1 MKTLEHY
8 IEAFSRLRR
17 APGAFPTTTNRLAP
31 HKPLLLLAVME
42 MVARKSITSELI
54 SIAGELTELAS
65 LFSAYWRRVM
75 PVQQASSIAFP
86 FSRLGNEPDA
96 FWKIDPIPGKTI
108 RGAATISSL
117 RGMTMGAHIDRE
129 LFAFM
134 KDKQA
139 RSQLTECLLLSHFS
153 PDGQAALRDEMGI
166 QHSAFTYSTV
176 LLKAKQPDTQKLY
189 SEAVRDQGFRR
200 AIVNCYDHRC
210 AMCGT
215 RIVTADGY
223 TAVEAAHIKP
233 WSQFKNDDIT
243 NGMALCRL
251 CHWAFDGGV
260 MAVDDDYEV
269 MASCQLVSSP
279 NAPGYLMTLA
289 GREIIRPSDPKL
301 WPARENLAW
310 HRKETFDRG

>member
-1 MKTLEHY
+1 MTLEQY

-17 APGAFPTTTNRLAP
+17 APGSFPETTKKQAP
-31 HKPLLLLAVME
+31 HKPLLLLAVMG
-42 MVARKSITSELI
+42 MVERKSITTEFI
-54 SIAGELTELAS
+54 SIDGELTELAS
-65 LFSAYWRRVM
+65 LFTAYWRRVM
-75 PVQQASSIAFP
+75 PVEQVSSIAFP
-86 FSRLGNEPDA
+86 FSRLRNEPSG
-96 FWKIDPIPGKTI
+96 FWKLDPLPGKTI
-108 RGAATISSL
+108 HDVVNVSSL
-117 RGMTMGAHIDRE
+117 RGMTMGARMDPE

-134 KDKQA
+134 KNKQA
-139 RSQLTECLLLSHFS
+139 KSQLTECLLISHFS
-153 PDGQAALRDEMGI
+153 TEGQTALREEMGI
-166 QHSAFTYSTV
+166 QYSAFAYSTI
-176 LLKAKQPDTQKLY
+176 LLKAKQPDAQNDY
-189 SEAVRDQGFRR
+189 SIAARDQGFRR

-233 WSQFKNDDIT
+233 WSKFKNDEIT

-260 MAVDDDYEV
+260 MSVDDDYAV
-269 MASCQLVSSP
+269 MASRQLITRP

-289 GREIIRPSDPKL
+289 GREIIRPSDQKL

-310 HRKETFDRG
+310 HRNEVFDRG

>member
-8 IEAFSRLRR
+8 IQAFSRLKR
-17 APGAFPTTTNRLAP
+17 APGPFPATTRSRAP
-31 HKPLLLLAVME
+31 HKPLLLLAVMD
-42 MVARKSITSELI
+42 MVDRKSITSEFI

-65 LFSAYWRRVM
+65 LFTAYWRRVM
-75 PVQQASSIAFP
+75 PVEQVSSIAFP
-86 FSRLGNEPDA
+86 FSRLRNEPA
-96 FWKIDPIPGKTI
+96 GFWKIEPLPGKAI
-108 RGAATISSL
+108 RDVVTVSSL
-117 RGMTMGAHIDRE
+117 RGMTMGAHIDPE
-129 LFAFM
+129 LFGFM
-134 KDKQA
+134 KDRQA

-153 PDGQAALRDEMGI
+153 TDGQMVLREEMGI
-166 QHSAFTYSTV
+166 QHSAFAYSTL
-176 LLKAKQPDTQKLY
+176 LLKAKQPDAQKQY
-189 SEAVRDQGFRR
+189 SEAARDQGFRR

-233 WSQFKNDDIT
+233 WSQFKNDEIT

-260 MAVDDDYEV
+260 MAVDNDYAV
-269 MASCQLVSSP
+269 MASRQLISTP
-279 NAPGYLMTLA
+279 NAPGFLMTLS

-310 HRKETFDRG
+310 HRNEIFDRG